1 MGLECIQTLYVLA
14 GTEACKHC
22 NNYEKSDFQGVLK
35 KTVKNHLKEVEELR
49 KEMLDAL

>member
-1 MGLECIQTLYVLA
+1 MRVCSCVLT

-35 KTVKNHLKEVEELR
+35 KNSKRSLKR
-49 KEMLDAL
+49 SRRIKKRDA

>member
-1 MGLECIQTLYVLA
+1 MRVCACVLA

-35 KTVKNHLKEVEELR
+35 KKQ
-49 KEMLDAL
+49 